1 MESASGVSQVPDHV
15 LGYLGEQKA
24 LTLATATGGGE
35 PHAATYLYVND
46 GVDLFIWLKPSSRT
60 AENVKSNPRV
70 GFAIDEYASDL
81 RQTKGVQGTGQ
92 AAAIGGEE
100 IARVASLFGDKFPE
114 LSPGATLSIT
124 FFRIEPSELEFI
136 DNTKDGG
143 EPAEGEFGAEFHREH
158 VGG

>member
-1 MESASGVSQVPDHV
+1 MSAQPALEVPSHV
-15 LGYLGEQKA
+15 LEYISSKST
-24 LTLATATGGGE
+24 LTLATASPQGV
-35 PHAATYLYVND
+35 PHASTYLYVND
-46 GVDLFIWLKPSSRT
+46 GPHLFFWAKPSTTT
-60 AENVKSNPRV
+60 AKHIEANSTVA
-70 GFAIDEYASDL
+70 FAIDEYASDL